1 MAAPFSFT
9 SELLL
14 GSNSLASRD
23 SPCIASHFAH
33 WHMLAADAWNTR
45 TSGTLRRVHSMR
57 RPYLLISG
65 AWLIHAVSWFL
76 PAVRGVDTN
85 LAGWQAFLLTVWAI
99 LLPDRARSFQ
109 MSFQVLLQVLSALST
124 VLFVLVSPWIVG
136 AGSRRWLYASAWVA
150 VAAFIVN
157 VQWYVDFSI
166 GQAERRGRIFPLVG
180 VIRSAGDRL
189 VRSRASRGRS
199 YPAPQDHLSQI

>member
-1 MAAPFSFT
+1 
-9 SELLL
+9 
-14 GSNSLASRD
+14 
-23 SPCIASHFAH
+23 
-33 WHMLAADAWNTR
+33 
-45 TSGTLRRVHSMR
+45 MR

-157 VQWYVDFSI
+157 VQWYAISLSDKPS
-166 GQAERRGRIFPLVG
+166 VG
-180 VIRSAGDRL
+180 VGYFLWWGSFALLAIGLFDLARRRS
-189 VRSRASRGRS
+189 S
-199 YPAPQDHLSQI
+199 PAPQDHLSHI